1 MYMAGPDSSVSW
13 PFSQPAGWDLLNYL
27 MADICRVEKR
37 PWRKTETC
45 TSGAYIP
52 VKTSSLF
59 QSSVKLLDLI
69 LYIHFGT
76 SVFPTFG
83 TVL

>member
-1 MYMAGPDSSVSW
+1 MTGPDSSGSW
-13 PFSQPAGWDLLNYL
+13 PVSQPTGWDLLNYL
-27 MADICRVEKR
+27 MADICRLEKR
-37 PWRKTETC
+37 PWRKTETS

-52 VKTSSLF
+52 VKTNSLF
-59 QSSVKLLDLI
+59 QLSFKLFDLI

-76 SVFPTFG
+76 FVFPFC